1 MSKMEVFLSTSG
13 NRALLSRSRSPETP
27 PLSFPAHPGLPS
39 SKTSSSAGSSPL
51 RSAGP
56 GTATPHEPPF
66 VYLLFTAVNM
76 AQINACLKRVFTV
89 FNILFAIIGVLII
102 GFTLLSQVS
111 IGIHEDKYFHHG
123 LLLCYTVGT
132 ITMVI
137 AILGAYG
144 AYKERLV
151 PLIIFPSI
159 MEQKLKAFLPLDQAS
174 PEDQNEVN
182 FLQSQSLLSKS
193 IYTKPCFPIILHFM
207 QLVLDIALAIV
218 FSLLVL
224 ALLGMILS
232 SIIIHQMRY
241 PTNPGRAAAVPPAF
255 TSVPA
260 VFIGAP
266 PKYQELHNPPNC

>member
-1 MSKMEVFLSTSG
+1 
-13 NRALLSRSRSPETP
+13 
-27 PLSFPAHPGLPS
+27 
-39 SKTSSSAGSSPL
+39 
-51 RSAGP
+51 
-56 GTATPHEPPF
+56 
-66 VYLLFTAVNM
+66 M

-89 FNILFAIIGVLII
+89 FNILFA
-102 GFTLLSQVS
+102 
-111 IGIHEDKYFHHG
+111 FHHG

-151 PLIIFPSI
+151 PLIIHNGA
-159 MEQKLKAFLPLDQAS
+159 EVKAFLPLDQAS

-241 PTNPGRAAAVPPAF
+241 PTILEEQQRYRLPSPQCRLFSSERRPNTRSCTTHRTAEAAAASTSCLF
-255 TSVPA
+255 TV
-260 VFIGAP
+260 
-266 PKYQELHNPPNC
+266 EMR